1 MAIPKMQTESRE
13 INQLQQYIAQAL
25 NPILSNPENLGT
37 ITTNVQLVAGTN
49 VVNHGLG
56 KKLQGW
62 SIVRKRSAAGIYDN
76 QDSNPNPA
84 KTLILVSDAAV
95 SIDLYCF

>member
-1 MAIPKMQTESRE
+1 MQTESRE
-13 INQLQQYIAQAL
+13 INQLQQFIAQAL
-25 NPILSNPENLGT
+25 NPILTNPQTQGT
-37 ITTNVQLVAGTN
+37 LTTKVQLLIGSN

-56 KKLQGW
+56 KPLQGW

-76 QDSNPNPA
+76 QDSNPNPSL
-84 KTLILVSDAAV
+84 TLILVSDAVV